1 MDKHL
6 FLRNVKQANHLM
18 AAWGINNWEND
29 DAVAWLEAF
38 SEKQSIDKI
47 ERLFSDAI
55 EEEEPNERQG
65 SYVLAAAELLAIS
78 QGNEPEEYDETLID
92 DYEIDL
98 ESIQEWI
105 DADLVN
111 LAIHAIEK
119 ISESEDSEL
128 RQLWEEVDELDHWLM
143 VIADLKKRLK

>member
-1 MDKHL
+1 
-6 FLRNVKQANHLM
+6 M

-47 ERLFSDAI
+47 ERLFTDAI
-55 EEEEPNERQG
+55 EEEEPNERLG
-65 SYVLAAAELLAIS
+65 SHVLAAAELLAIS

-98 ESIQEWI
+98 ESIHEWV
-105 DADLVN
+105 DVDLVN

-128 RQLWEEVDELDHWLM
+128 RQLWEEVDELDHWM
-143 VIADLKKRLK
+143 FVIEDLKKRLK

>member
-1 MDKHL
+1 
-6 FLRNVKQANHLM
+6 M

-47 ERLFSDAI
+47 ERLFTDAI
-55 EEEEPNERQG
+55 EEDEPSEKLG
-65 SYVLAAAELLAIS
+65 AYVLAAAELLAIS

-98 ESIQEWI
+98 ENIHEWI

-111 LAIHAIEK
+111 LTMHAVEK

-128 RQLWEEVDELDHWLM
+128 RQLWEEADELDHWM
-143 VIADLKKRLK
+143 FVIEDLKKRLK

>member
-1 MDKHL
+1 
-6 FLRNVKQANHLM
+6 M

-55 EEEEPNERQG
+55 EEEEPNERRG
-65 SYVLAAAELLAIS
+65 SHVLAAAELLAIS

-98 ESIQEWI
+98 EGVLEWI
-105 DADLVN
+105 DADLIN
-111 LAIHAIEK
+111 LAIHAVEK
-119 ISESEDSEL
+119 ISEAEDSEL
-128 RQLWEEVDELDHWLM
+128 RQLWEEVDELEHWLM
-143 VIADLKKRLK
+143 VVGDLKKRLK

>member
-1 MDKHL
+1 
-6 FLRNVKQANHLM
+6 M

-78 QGNEPEEYDETLID
+78 QGNEPEEYDELLID

-143 VIADLKKRLK
+143 VIEDLKKRLK

>member
-1 MDKHL
+1 
-6 FLRNVKQANHLM
+6 M

-47 ERLFSDAI
+47 ERLFSDTI
-55 EEEEPNERQG
+55 EEDEPSERKG

-105 DADLVN
+105 DADLIN
-111 LAIHAIEK
+111 LAIHAVDK
-119 ISESEDSEL
+119 ISEAEDSEL
-128 RQLWEEVDELDHWLM
+128 RQLWEEVDELDHWLI
-143 VIADLKKRLK
+143 VVGDLKKRLK

>member
-1 MDKHL
+1 
-6 FLRNVKQANHLM
+6 M

-55 EEEEPNERQG
+55 EEEEPTERRG
-65 SYVLAAAELLAIS
+65 SQVLAAAELLAIS
-78 QGNEPEEYDETLID
+78 QGNAPEDYDELLID

-98 ESIQEWI
+98 EGVQEWI
-105 DADLVN
+105 DADLIN
-111 LAIHAIEK
+111 LAIHAVDK
-119 ISESEDSEL
+119 ISEAEDSEL
-128 RQLWEEVDELDHWLM
+128 RQLWEEVDELEHWLM
-143 VIADLKKRLK
+143 VIGDLKKRLK

>member
-1 MDKHL
+1 
-6 FLRNVKQANHLM
+6 M

-55 EEEEPNERQG
+55 EEDEPSERLG
-65 SYVLAAAELLAIS
+65 SHVLAAAELLAIS

-105 DADLVN
+105 DVDLVN
-111 LAIHAIEK
+111 LAIHAVDK

-128 RQLWEEVDELDHWLM
+128 RQLWEEVDELDHWM
-143 VIADLKKRLK
+143 FVIEDLKKRLK

>member
-1 MDKHL
+1 
-6 FLRNVKQANHLM
+6 M

-55 EEEEPNERQG
+55 EEEEPSERRG
-65 SYVLAAAELLAIS
+65 SHVLAAAELLAIS

-98 ESIQEWI
+98 EGVLEWI
-105 DADLVN
+105 DADLIN
-111 LAIHAIEK
+111 LAIHAVEK
-119 ISESEDSEL
+119 ISEAEDSEL
-128 RQLWEEVDELDHWLM
+128 RQLWEEVDELEHWLM
-143 VIADLKKRLK
+143 VVGDLKKRLK